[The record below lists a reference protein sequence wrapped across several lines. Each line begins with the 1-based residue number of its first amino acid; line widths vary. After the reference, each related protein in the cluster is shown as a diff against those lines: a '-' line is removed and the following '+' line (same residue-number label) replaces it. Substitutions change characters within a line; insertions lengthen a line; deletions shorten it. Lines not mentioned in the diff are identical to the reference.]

1 MEDNKITL
9 DFSKTDYSDAA
20 VRNDSDLVNIV
31 QMEKMMELIEKQV
44 QKSKDF
50 KLPESNKIEKQ
61 HHVHNTISIFGN
73 RGAGKTTFLQ
83 TALYLIFQKYE
94 EEVVL
99 LKVLDPSLLDCKQH
113 PFISII
119 ASIHELVEKCINKDY
134 LNRGNISK
142 TDKDKYDFSY
152 KNLLKGLPF
161 IDGVGSANSYQ
172 DWDDDLYVSMQGMEK
187 AEASNN
193 LIDNFIEYVYD
204 ALKVLNKK
212 CFIIPFDDIDTN
224 INKGFE
230 ILEVIRKYLITEQ
243 IITILTGDLDLYS
256 KLVRKASWDSFSKNF
271 LEKERD
277 YSKRNPD
284 EFSHMINHLENQ
296 YLLKVLKPEYRI
308 HLKTIREVIESGE
321 CNIKVLLNEK
331 RKSPIPIYN
340 CYADLIKYIGFNLD
354 NVRIVSQIIYFIEG
368 LSIRTQMRILKLLSN
383 SNNGNSYI
391 KKDFIHKF
399 INIFWTDIKQKSLD
413 AKSLVNDDDYYPV
426 EMMKFLLDTQA
437 LNDCSDFMPHT
448 NDDILNK
455 ALLAISAQFTKQVQ
469 NSGFMIFD
477 YWVRICYIKYV
488 VESFKVDNNVKVLNE
503 IVKFSS
509 ILEHDDLTKCIGL
522 VEAYSRSIYKSQLFI
537 EKTLPGTI
545 IIKDTF
551 IHRGEPYD
559 MFLDIISHGS
569 IDHANNSVRYISLYK
584 LFAVIRDYIFHC
596 SYDRKNTALGDF
608 NIVQLLRKI
617 TQYRGYLE
625 PMSSEGEHGLRFEG
639 NEDEGD
645 FFPSYKNMMT
655 PKWYELSTGLLAWSE
670 RYNYDNLIQISP
682 QLLNRIFTRTYFT
695 MINIDNDSSYVNL
708 GQKFNAYIIALL
720 NSVLVESSFEFF
732 NGHDIIINNTG
743 KIENVF
749 KQNMSIIKDN
759 YENYK
764 LLKWLI
770 ECPLFELFLNP
781 IYYRILID
789 NSLNEKERKEL
800 EDFYYE
806 REVFFNIQ
814 SLKEILDEYN
824 QLSGNLI
831 EAVKWT
837 EDFTIKAN
845 EKERLIFSLSPLENG
860 IMYFDTKMSNNLI
873 FQKIDKISDLLEKVA
888 LSIFSLEKMIKK
900 SESSYYERFSSRKD
914 FIKSEEKK
922 YTRNFEYDFYSY
934 LCNIKIKR

>member
-1 MEDNKITL
+1 ML
-9 DFSKTDYSDAA
+9 
-20 VRNDSDLVNIV
+20 
-31 QMEKMMELIEKQV
+31 
-44 QKSKDF
+44 
-50 KLPESNKIEKQ
+50 
-61 HHVHNTISIFGN
+61 
-73 RGAGKTTFLQ
+73 
-83 TALYLIFQKYE
+83 
-94 EEVVL
+94 
-99 LKVLDPSLLDCKQH
+99 
-113 PFISII
+113 
-119 ASIHELVEKCINKDY
+119 
-134 LNRGNISK
+134 
-142 TDKDKYDFSY
+142 
-152 KNLLKGLPF
+152 
-161 IDGVGSANSYQ
+161 
-172 DWDDDLYVSMQGMEK
+172 
-187 AEASNN
+187 
-193 LIDNFIEYVYD
+193 
-204 ALKVLNKK
+204 
-212 CFIIPFDDIDTN
+212 
-224 INKGFE
+224 
-230 ILEVIRKYLITEQ
+230 
-243 IITILTGDLDLYS
+243 
-256 KLVRKASWDSFSKNF
+256 
-271 LEKERD
+271 
-277 YSKRNPD
+277 
-284 EFSHMINHLENQ
+284 
-296 YLLKVLKPEYRI
+296 
-308 HLKTIREVIESGE
+308 TIREVIESGE

-340 CYADLIKYIGFNLD
+340 CYADLIKCIGFNLD

-383 SNNGNSYI
+383 RNNAHSYV

-488 VESFKVDNNVKVLNE
+488 VESFKMDNNVKVLNE

-522 VEAYSRSIYKSQLFI
+522 VEAYSRSIYKSQMFI
-537 EKTLPGTI
+537 EKSLPGTI

-551 IHRGEPYD
+551 THEGAPYN

-569 IDHANNSVRYISLYK
+569 IDHSNNSIRYISLYK

-596 SYDRKNTALGDF
+596 SYERKNTAHGDF

-625 PMSSEGEHGLRFEG
+625 PMSSEGEHGFRFEG
-639 NEDEGD
+639 NEDEED

-670 RYNYDNLIQISP
+670 RYNYENLIQISP

-732 NGHDIIINNTG
+732 NVHDIIINNTG

-749 KQNMSIIKDN
+749 KQNMSIIKED

-781 IYYRILID
+781 IYYKMLFND
-789 NSLNEKERKEL
+789 KERKKL
-800 EDFYYE
+800 ENFYHE
-806 REVFFNIQ
+806 RECFFNIQ
-814 SLKEILDEYN
+814 SLKAMLDEYN
-824 QLSGNLI
+824 QLSEKLI
-831 EAVKWT
+831 EAIKWT
-837 EDFTIKAN
+837 EDFKIKAN
-845 EKERLIFSLSPLENG
+845 EKEKIIFSLSPLENG
-860 IMYFDTKMSNNLI
+860 IMYLDTKMSNNLI
-873 FQKIDKISDLLEKVA
+873 FQKIDKISAMLEKVA
-888 LSIFSLEKMIKK
+888 ISIFSLEKMIKK
-900 SESSYYERFSSRKD
+900 SESYYNEKFVS
-914 FIKSEEKK
+914 IKQNVELEEKK
-922 YTRNFEYDFYSY
+922 YTRNFDYDFYSY
-934 LCNIKIKR
+934 LCDIKIKR